1 MILNCKS
8 ICKSYGTDVILDNV
22 SFTVEDHE
30 KVAVVGING
39 AGKSTLFKILM
50 GEETAD
56 SGDAVWSKTARIGYL
71 AQHQSLNSE
80 NTIYEEVAAQKA
92 EIFKV
97 EKRIREIEHE
107 MKHESGE
114 KLDSLLSEYNRLTIK
129 FETENGYAANSEI
142 TGVLK
147 GLGFTEEE
155 FDRKVNTLSGG
166 QKTRVALSRLLLSYP
181 DIILL
186 DNGKQFP

>member
-80 NTIYEEVAAQKA
+80 NTIYELPGHAD
-92 EIFKV
+92 
-97 EKRIREIEHE
+97 
-107 MKHESGE
+107 
-114 KLDSLLSEYNRLTIK
+114 DSRS
-129 FETENGYAANSEI
+129 
-142 TGVLK
+142 
-147 GLGFTEEE
+147 
-155 FDRKVNTLSGG
+155 
-166 QKTRVALSRLLLSYP
+166 AL
-181 DIILL
+181 
-186 DNGKQFP
+186 